1 MMARE
6 LRAGKRFRVV
16 GLPDWWEVLKIRET
30 SVLVRPIA
38 TEMRRFSTLEGDEV
52 TITFRPK
59 AFSISR
65 ETSVEVDE

>member
-6 LRAGKRFRVV
+6 LPVGKHFRVV
-16 GLPDWWEVLKIRET
+16 GLRDWWEIVRVGSSSI
-30 SVLVRPIA
+30 LVRPLEPE
-38 TEMRRFSTLEGDEV
+38 TRSFSTLEGDEV

-59 AFSISR
+59 AFYISR